1 MMPKYICDHCGTNKI
16 HSEECPMSKPPVFS
30 EYAVLSESK
39 PCCLELRQLRDENA
53 KLRKS
58 LEKAEKLAEAVRC
71 ALEDRVH
78 NTTGIYSPKNNKCR
92 HGNCGYEGCA
102 WCIEEYLEKAYAT
115 YRAKE
120 PSHD

>member
-1 MMPKYICDHCGTNKI
+1 MTFSQGTMVTTQSKDHKI
-16 HSEECPMSKPPVFS
+16 LLIE
-30 EYAVLSESK
+30 
-39 PCCLELRQLRDENA
+39 CLEKEITNLQEENA

-58 LEKAEKLAEAVRC
+58 LDKAEKLAEAVRC
-71 ALEDRVH
+71 VLEDRVH

-115 YRAKE
+115 YRAKTGE
-120 PSHD
+120 A